1 MLSLRTLLPHFITS
15 PPKCVHATLHQNLCL
30 CKQMNTYMKHVHIY
44 ARMLTHSAFT
54 ASVVWGRGRQ
64 PQFFWLDMVVC
75 PEIKHNIIASRQD
88 YWALFDPTWPEALQ
102 YYCLSH
108 FSVACSSLQ
117 WHLTT
122 LLRQYF
128 LTLCAIPWR
137 SSPQQAACWPL
148 PPSHPCPA
156 LRSLGVQ
163 SVACA
168 SVIYS
173 IYLFTVCTHIII
185 SC

>member
-1 MLSLRTLLPHFITS
+1 
-15 PPKCVHATLHQNLCL
+15 
-30 CKQMNTYMKHVHIY
+30 MNTYMKHVHIY
-44 ARMLTHSAFT
+44 ARMPTCTAFT

-64 PQFFWLDMVVC
+64 PQSFWLGMVVC
-75 PEIKHNIIASRQD
+75 PKVKHDRIASRQD
-88 YWALFDPTWPEALQ
+88 YWALFDPTRPEALQ
-102 YYCLSH
+102 YYGLSH
-108 FSVACSSLQ
+108 FSVAAIHSNDTWLPC
-117 WHLTT
+117 
-122 LLRQYF
+122 YDNIF

-137 SSPQQAACWPL
+137 FSPPQAACWPL

-173 IYLFTVCTHIII
+173 IYLFTVFTHIII